1 MKLVLQRPLGPRSG
15 SWNKMTFSEAW
26 MQLRNLKMAKT
37 KLMDIKVQRQQGPT
51 MVTESELGEKSQVN
65 SFQVQEVRQPFKA
78 AKLKVKPARNPVR
91 TKFSKASET
100 VEYPWNKTP
109 IMVSHLYAKNNYV
122 FPRKTKKV
130 AAKEQPNKTKELVCR
145 CPALSLQKPIPR
157 KTKTTGTSVI
167 SLKAKTA

>member
-1 MKLVLQRPLGPRSG
+1 
-15 SWNKMTFSEAW
+15 MTFGEAW
-26 MQLRNLKMAKT
+26 MKLRNPELTKT
-37 KLMDIKVQRQQGPT
+37 KLMDIKVQRQRGPT
-51 MVTESELGEKSQVN
+51 MVAESELGEKSQVD
-65 SFQVQEVRQPFKA
+65 SFQVHEVKQPFKA

-91 TKFSKASET
+91 TRFFRASET

-109 IMVSHLYAKNNYV
+109 IMVTHLYAKNNYV

-130 AAKEQPNKTKELVCR
+130 AAKEQPNKAKELVCR